1 MDILSFKMGKVG
13 KTPWERRYLHSTN
26 TLLFGKPK
34 KKNRWV
40 YVLVIALILLLG
52 FLFN

>member
-1 MDILSFKMGKVG
+1 MKTLSYKMKKDE
-13 KTPWERRYLHSTN
+13 KTPWEKRYNLATN

-34 KKNRWV
+34 KKAKWP
-40 YVLVIALILLLG
+40 YLLVIVFILLLG